1 MPRLRTYLLGGILLG
16 AALAWVLTEPKT
28 ITADSLTGL
37 EPDVAQGALVFA
49 AAGCASCHSADGA
62 QGDDKLVLSGGKA
75 FVSPFGTFH
84 APNISS
90 DAAQGIGG
98 WSAVDLANAVQHGT
112 SPEGQHYYPAFPY
125 TSYARMTAQDLVSLH
140 AYLQTLPASQTPS
153 TPHDVGFPFNIR
165 RSLGGWKLL
174 FSGKGWM
181 LTGDLTP
188 EQERGRYLAEALGH
202 CGECH
207 TPRNGLGGVIA
218 SEWLAGAP
226 NPSGKGVIPNITP
239 GKLTWNVTDIAYYL
253 ETGFTPEFDSVGGS
267 MTAVVENFAKL
278 PSDDRKAVAAY
289 LKAVPAHSE

>member
-1 MPRLRTYLLGGILLG
+1 MGGVLLG

-28 ITADSLTGL
+28 IAAGSLNAFQ
-37 EPDVAQGALVFA
+37 PDIAQGELVFA

-62 QGDDKLVLSGGKA
+62 EGEDKLSLGGGKA

-90 DAAQGIGG
+90 HADHGIGE
-98 WSAVDLANAVQHGT
+98 WSVEDLANALMHGT
-112 SPEGQHYYPAFPY
+112 SPDGAHYYPAFPY
-125 TSYARMTAQDLVSLH
+125 TAYARMQPQDIVSLH
-140 AYLQTLPASQTPS
+140 AYMATLPAIDMPS
-153 TPHDVGFPFNIR
+153 KAHDIGFPFNIR

-174 FSGKGWM
+174 FANKGWV

-207 TPRNGLGGVIA
+207 TPRNGLGGVIR

-226 NPSGKGVIPNITP
+226 NPSGKGTIPNITP
-239 GKLTWNVTDIAYYL
+239 GKLSWNVTDIAYYL
-253 ETGFTPEFDSVGGS
+253 ETGFTPDYDSVGGS
-267 MTAVVENFAKL
+267 MAAVVENLAKL
-278 PSDDRKAVAAY
+278 PAEDRQALAAY
-289 LKAVPAHSE
+289 LKAVPAHAE